1 MPRFLP
7 PRMHSAR
14 RMPAG
19 AMSMLWVARA
29 ASVAAHGERKRRM
42 KDQNAEARA
51 RLQASID
58 GLERRMKM
66 DANDLEY
73 ETHLRQKRQLQQILD
88 RLKEQAK

>member
-1 MPRFLP
+1 
-7 PRMHSAR
+7 
-14 RMPAG
+14 
-19 AMSMLWVARA
+19 
-29 ASVAAHGERKRRM
+29 M
-42 KDQNAEARA
+42 KDQTAEARA

-88 RLKEQAK
+88 RLKKQAERFSERLQIDLR

>member
-1 MPRFLP
+1 MT
-7 PRMHSAR
+7 
-14 RMPAG
+14 
-19 AMSMLWVARA
+19 
-29 ASVAAHGERKRRM
+29 
-42 KDQNAEARA
+42 DQTAEARA

-88 RLKEQAK
+88 RLKEQAE